1 MHNLKL
7 DFKNLFSIAS
17 PRRTQNNDINILL
30 LLEISA
36 MFTFSKSSL
45 ITINIIGL
53 TKRHH
58 SSDSF
63 FFIDNIFVQFAGQ
76 LYQQRS
82 AFQQVQIV
90 LE

>member
-17 PRRTQNNDINILL
+17 PRRTQYNDINIEL
-30 LLEISA
+30 LLEISIYL
-36 MFTFSKSSL
+36 FKVHSNNNKSNQL
-45 ITINIIGL
+45 GKT
-53 TKRHH
+53 T
-58 SSDSF
+58 SF
-63 FFIDNIFVQFAGQ
+63 KWYIFCIDNIFVQFAGQ